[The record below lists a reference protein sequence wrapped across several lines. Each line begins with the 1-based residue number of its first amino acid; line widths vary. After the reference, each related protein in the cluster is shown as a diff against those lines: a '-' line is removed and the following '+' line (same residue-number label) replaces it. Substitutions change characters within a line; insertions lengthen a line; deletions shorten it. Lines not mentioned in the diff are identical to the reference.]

1 MLILKLLALP
11 VLFCLSFIATAQDAT
26 QDATQEEQSAFQI
39 DSVHST
45 AIFKAH
51 HLGAGMFYGRF
62 NDVTGSIGADGD
74 MPTFDVSIAI
84 DSVDT
89 NNAKLDGHL
98 KSPDFF
104 NAVEFPAMTFKSSS
118 AKKNEDA
125 TYEVIGEITM
135 HGVTKPLTVTMVK
148 TGEANGRRGEMVGYE
163 TEFDLLRSDFG
174 MTYGVESGA
183 LSDKVTVIIA
193 LEAGR

>member
-1 MLILKLLALP
+1 MFVLKLIALP
-11 VLFCLSFIATAQDAT
+11 LFVGLSMLTTAQ
-26 QDATQEEQSAFQI
+26 EVEPVNESAFQI

-62 NDVTGSIGADGD
+62 NDVTGTIQVDNG
-74 MPTFDVSIAI
+74 MPVFAVSIAI

-89 NNAKLDGHL
+89 NSTRLDGHL

-104 NAVEFPAMTFKSSS
+104 NAVEFPTMMFKSNSS
-118 AKKNEDA
+118 TLIGGK

-135 HGVTKPLTVTMVK
+135 HGITKPLTVKMVK
-148 TGEANGRRGEMVGYE
+148 TGQVKNRRGEMIGYE
-163 TEFDLLRSDFG
+163 TEFNLVRSDFG
-174 MTYGVESGA
+174 MLYGIEGGS
-183 LSDKVTVIIA
+183 LSDEIKVIVA
-193 LEAGR
+193 LEAVRK

>member
-1 MLILKLLALP
+1 MLT
-11 VLFCLSFIATAQDAT
+11 TAQ
-26 QDATQEEQSAFQI
+26 EVEPVNESAFQI

-62 NDVTGSIGADGD
+62 NDVTGTIEIDDG
-74 MPTFDVSIAI
+74 MPVFAVSIAI

-89 NNAKLDGHL
+89 NSTRLDGHL

-104 NAVEFPAMTFKSSS
+104 NAVEFPTMMFKSKSS
-118 AKKNEDA
+118 TLIGGK

-135 HGVTKPLTVTMVK
+135 HGITKPLTVQMVK
-148 TGEANGRRGEMVGYE
+148 TGQVKNQRGELIGYE
-163 TEFDLLRSDFG
+163 TEFNLTRSDFG
-174 MTYGVESGA
+174 MLYGIEGGS
-183 LSDKVTVIIA
+183 LSDEIKIIVA
-193 LEAGR
+193 LEAVRK

>member
-1 MLILKLLALP
+1 MFVLKLIALP
-11 VLFCLSFIATAQDAT
+11 LFVGLSMLTTAQ
-26 QDATQEEQSAFQI
+26 EVEPVNESAFQI

-62 NDVTGSIGADGD
+62 NDVTGTIEIDDG
-74 MPTFDVSIAI
+74 MPVFAVSIAI

-89 NNAKLDGHL
+89 NSTRLDGHL

-104 NAVEFPAMTFKSSS
+104 NAVEFPTMMFKSKSS
-118 AKKNEDA
+118 TLIGGK

-135 HGVTKPLTVTMVK
+135 HGITKPLTVQMVK
-148 TGEANGRRGEMVGYE
+148 TGQVKNQRGELIGYE
-163 TEFDLLRSDFG
+163 TEFNLTRSDFG
-174 MTYGVESGA
+174 MLYGIEGGS
-183 LSDKVTVIIA
+183 LSDEIKIIVA
-193 LEAGR
+193 LEAVRK

>member
-1 MLILKLLALP
+1 MFVLKLIALP
-11 VLFCLSFIATAQDAT
+11 LFVGLSMLTTAQ
-26 QDATQEEQSAFQI
+26 EVESVNESAFQI

-62 NDVTGSIGADGD
+62 NDVTGTIEIDDG
-74 MPTFDVSIAI
+74 MPVFAVSIAI

-89 NNAKLDGHL
+89 NSTRLDGHL

-104 NAVEFPAMTFKSSS
+104 NAVEFPTMMFKSKSS
-118 AKKNEDA
+118 TLIGGK

-135 HGVTKPLTVTMVK
+135 HGITKPLTVQMVK
-148 TGEANGRRGEMVGYE
+148 TGQVKNQRGELIGYE
-163 TEFDLLRSDFG
+163 TEFNLTRSDFG
-174 MTYGVESGA
+174 MLYGIEGGS
-183 LSDKVTVIIA
+183 LSDEIKIIVA
-193 LEAGR
+193 LEAVRK

>member
-1 MLILKLLALP
+1 MFLLKLIALP
-11 VLFCLSFIATAQDAT
+11 LFFGLSMLTTAQ
-26 QDATQEEQSAFQI
+26 EVEPVNESAFQI

-62 NDVTGSIGADGD
+62 NDVTGTVQVDNG
-74 MPTFDVSIAI
+74 MPVFAVSIAI

-89 NNAKLDGHL
+89 NSTRLDGHL

-104 NAVEFPAMTFKSSS
+104 NAVEFPTMMFKSNSS
-118 AKKNEDA
+118 TLIGGK

-135 HGVTKPLTVTMVK
+135 HGITKPLTVQMVK
-148 TGEANGRRGEMVGYE
+148 TGQVKNRRGEMIGYE
-163 TEFDLLRSDFG
+163 TEFNLARSDFG
-174 MTYGVESGA
+174 MLYGIEGGS
-183 LSDKVTVIIA
+183 LSDEIKVIVA
-193 LEAGR
+193 LEAVRK

>member
-1 MLILKLLALP
+1 MFLLKLIALP
-11 VLFCLSFIATAQDAT
+11 LFFGLSMLTTAQ
-26 QDATQEEQSAFQI
+26 EVEPVNESAFQI

-62 NDVTGSIGADGD
+62 NDVTGTIQVDNG
-74 MPTFDVSIAI
+74 MPVFAVSIAI

-89 NNAKLDGHL
+89 NSTRLDGHL

-104 NAVEFPAMTFKSSS
+104 NAVEFPTMMFKSNSS
-118 AKKNEDA
+118 TLIGGK

-135 HGVTKPLTVTMVK
+135 HGITKPLTVQMVK
-148 TGEANGRRGEMVGYE
+148 TGQVKNRRGEMIGYE
-163 TEFDLLRSDFG
+163 TEFNLARSDFG
-174 MTYGVESGA
+174 MLYGIEGGS
-183 LSDKVTVIIA
+183 LSDEIKVIVA
-193 LEAGR
+193 LEAVRK

>member
-1 MLILKLLALP
+1 MFLLKLIALP
-11 VLFCLSFIATAQDAT
+11 LFVGLSMLTTAQ
-26 QDATQEEQSAFQI
+26 EVEPVNESAFQI

-62 NDVTGSIGADGD
+62 NDVTGTIQVDNG
-74 MPTFDVSIAI
+74 MPVFAVSIAI

-89 NNAKLDGHL
+89 NSTRLDGHL

-104 NAVEFPAMTFKSSS
+104 NAVEFPTMMFKSNSS
-118 AKKNEDA
+118 TLIGGK

-135 HGVTKPLTVTMVK
+135 HGITKPLTVKMAK
-148 TGEANGRRGEMVGYE
+148 TGQVKNRRGEMIGYE
-163 TEFDLLRSDFG
+163 TEFNLVRSDFG
-174 MTYGVESGA
+174 MLYGIEGGS
-183 LSDKVTVIIA
+183 LSDEIKVIVA
-193 LEAGR
+193 LEAVRK